1 MRNTAP
7 VREQEGYQIVTAS
20 VKFKLSDLPPHLR
33 QQAERQLA
41 ASPLP
46 RVKTAPKPPE
56 TETADAPRA
65 SPIRLPKERT
75 PNRTEARF
83 AADHPLPDG
92 GRWQYEALSF
102 RCPSGRYTPDWVSFS
117 PDGTLTA
124 VEVKGAYRFASQAAA
139 AAKFK
144 ECAALYPAVRWLWAK
159 WTGRDWRTSGGL
171 PDGGKGACAADV
183 PHAQAPAR
191 ANGTE

>member
-1 MRNTAP
+1 M
-7 VREQEGYQIVTAS
+7 TAS
-20 VKFKLSDLPPHLR
+20 VKFRLSDLPPHLR

-41 ASPLP
+41 ASLMP

-56 TETADAPRA
+56 TETAKPPRA

-102 RCPSGRYTPDWVSFS
+102 RCPSGRYTPDWISFS

-159 WTGRDWRTSGGL
+159 WDGKKWRTSGGL
-171 PDGGKGACAADV
+171 TDGEKGACAADL

-191 ANGTE
+191 ARTGRNNH

>member
-1 MRNTAP
+1 M
-7 VREQEGYQIVTAS
+7 TAS
-20 VKFKLSDLPPHLR
+20 VKFRLSDLPPHLR
-33 QQAERQLA
+33 QQAERQIS
-41 ASPLP
+41 ASLMP
-46 RVKTAPKPPE
+46 RVKTTPNPPPAK
-56 TETADAPRA
+56 TPAA
-65 SPIRLPKERT
+65 SPIRLPKART

-92 GRWQYEALSF
+92 SQWLYEALSF

-159 WTGRDWRTSGGL
+159 W
-171 PDGGKGACAADV
+171 DGKNWQVAETR
-183 PHAQAPAR
+183 APLTD
-191 ANGTE
+191 G